1 MNMGRPKSSQRIY
14 WRERGGTPRAYAD
27 LRDYADVGGG
37 REALV
42 APGEKLATADET
54 TAQVLLARRLE
65 QLDGSRRGRTLHG
78 EAPPVTLADFA
89 KAHLVA
95 KAESQKF
102 TEHWLEVTEKCL
114 DRAVAFFGAQR
125 ELASITVA
133 DVRRWANRLLAT
145 PNGRKGTMSA
155 SSVRHHLSCLSNL
168 YKRARAERVVPSGY
182 DPVGDFDEK
191 PSPRRGEAKWLEIP
205 DAALLLEAARTY
217 QPDPSRGGWKPIPF
231 AYELIATFL
240 LTGGRESEVLGLE
253 VDDVSLD
260 RAVVTFRPNK
270 WRRLKTLSSHRSV
283 PLWPQLRDALAR
295 YLAMH
300 PPGKL
305 LFPSYRTGKEAVLTD
320 FRKLLDVVAMRAG
333 WKPGEIRSKMFR
345 HTYCS
350 ARLQT
355 LDAGAPVSTYTV
367 AREMGHGGEA
377 MVRRVYGHLGQVRH
391 RSEAVEYRIEQHAA
405 KLGGRLEA
413 LRGVGY
419 GTTIGTTA

>member
-1 MNMGRPKSSQRIY
+1 MRSRTRIY
-14 WRERGGTPRAYAD
+14 WRERGGGILRAYAD
-27 LRDYADVGGG
+27 LREYADVGGR
-37 REALV
+37 REPLV
-42 APGEKLATADET
+42 ARGEKLATSDAA
-54 TAQVLLARRLE
+54 TAQVLLGRRIE
-65 QLDGSRRGRTLHG
+65 QLDGMRRGRALHG
-78 EAPPVTLADFA
+78 ETRQVTLADFA
-89 KAHLVA
+89 AAHLVA

-114 DRAVAFFGAQR
+114 DRAVEFFDADR

-145 PNGRKGTMSA
+145 PNGRNGTMSA

-191 PSPRRGEAKWLEIP
+191 PSPARGEARWLEIP

-217 QPDPSRGGWKPIPF
+217 RPVPGKGGWRPVPF
-231 AYELIATFL
+231 AYELIATFI

-260 RAVVTFRPNK
+260 RGVVTFRPNK
-270 WRRLKTLSSHRSV
+270 WRRLKTLTSHRSL
-283 PLWPQLRDALAR
+283 PLWPQFREALER
-295 YLAMH
+295 YLAEH
-300 PPGKL
+300 PPSRL
-305 LFPSYRTGKEAVLTD
+305 LFPSYRTGEEAMLTD
-320 FRKLLDVVAMRAG
+320 FRKLLDAVAVRAG
-333 WKPGEIRSKMFR
+333 WKLGEIRSKMFR
-345 HTYCS
+345 HTYCA

-355 LDAGAPVSTYTV
+355 VDQGAPVSTYTV

-391 RSEAVEYRIEQHAA
+391 RSEAVEYRIEQHVA
-405 KLGGRLEA
+405 KLEARLKG
-413 LRGVGY
+413 LRGVGF

>member
-1 MNMGRPKSSQRIY
+1 MGRPKTSQRIY
-14 WRERGGTPRAYAD
+14 WRERGGTRRAYAD

-42 APGEKLATADET
+42 APGEKVATADET
-54 TAQVLLARRLE
+54 TAHVLLARRLE
-65 QLDGSRRGRTLHG
+65 QLDATRRGRTLHG

-95 KAESQKF
+95 KAESKKF
-102 TEHWLEVTEKCL
+102 TAHWLEVTEKCL
-114 DRAVAFFGAQR
+114 DRAIAFFGAQR
-125 ELASITVA
+125 DLASITVA
-133 DVRRWANRLLAT
+133 DVRRWANRLLTT

-168 YKRARAERVVPSGY
+168 YKRARAERFVPSGY

-191 PSPRRGEAKWLEIP
+191 PSPPRGEAKWLEIH

-217 QPDPSRGGWKPIPF
+217 RPDPSKGGWRPVPF

-260 RAVVTFRPNK
+260 RGVVTFRPNK
-270 WRRLKTLSSHRSV
+270 WRRLKTSTSHRSV
-283 PLWPQLRDALAR
+283 PLWPQLREALER
-295 YLAMH
+295 YLAEH
-300 PPGKL
+300 PPSRL
-305 LFPSYRTGKEAVLTD
+305 LFPSYRTGEEAMLTD
-320 FRKLLDVVAMRAG
+320 FRKLLDAVAVRAG

-345 HTYCS
+345 HTYCA

-355 LDAGAPVSTYTV
+355 LDGGAPVSTYTV

-391 RSEAVEYRIEQHAA
+391 RSEAVEYRVEQHAA
-405 KLGGRLEA
+405 KLGARLEA
-413 LRGVGY
+413 LRGVGF

>member
-1 MNMGRPKSSQRIY
+1 MGRQSKKSRIY
-14 WRERGGTPRAYAD
+14 WRERGGTRRAYAD
-27 LRDYADVGGG
+27 VRDYADVGGG

-42 APGEKLATADET
+42 AEGEKLATADET

-65 QLDGSRRGRTLHG
+65 QLDGIRRGRAFHG
-78 EAPPVTLADFA
+78 ETRQVTLADFA
-89 KAHLVA
+89 ASHLVA

-114 DRAVAFFGAQR
+114 DRAIDFFGAER
-125 ELASITVA
+125 DLGSVTVA
-133 DVRRWANRLLAT
+133 DVRRWTNRLLAT

-191 PSPRRGEAKWLEIP
+191 PSPAQGEAKWLEIH
-205 DAALLLEAARTY
+205 DGALLLEAARTY
-217 QPDPSRGGWKPIPF
+217 RPVPGKGGWRPVPF
-231 AYELIATFL
+231 AYEMIATFL

-260 RAVVTFRPNK
+260 RGVVTFRPNK
-270 WRRLKTLSSHRSV
+270 WRRLKTATSHRSV
-283 PLWPQLRDALAR
+283 PLWPQLREALER
-295 YLAMH
+295 YLAEH
-300 PPGKL
+300 PPSRL
-305 LFPSYRTGKEAVLTD
+305 LFPSYRTGEEAMLTD
-320 FRKLLDVVAMRAG
+320 FRKLLDAVAVRAG
-333 WKPGEIRSKMFR
+333 WKLGEIRSKMFR
-345 HTYCS
+345 HTYCA

-355 LDAGAPVSTYTV
+355 LDGGAPVSTYTV

-391 RSEAVEYRIEQHAA
+391 RAEAVEYRVEQHAA
-405 KLGGRLEA
+405 KLGARLEA
-413 LRGVGY
+413 LRGVGF